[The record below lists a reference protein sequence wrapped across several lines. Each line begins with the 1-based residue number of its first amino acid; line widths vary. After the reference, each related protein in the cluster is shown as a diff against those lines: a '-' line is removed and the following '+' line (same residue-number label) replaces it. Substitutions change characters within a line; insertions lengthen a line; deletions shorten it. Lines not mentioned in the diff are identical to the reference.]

1 MKIRPLLIIVF
12 VFAAILGLSNYG
24 IAQSAAG
31 DPQTTPATR
40 NAGMVNSHLGQDE
53 NLPESASTL
62 PLLTI
67 IGAGVLIGGLFSARK
82 TRSVR

>member
-24 IAQSAAG
+24 VAQSAG
-31 DPQTTPATR
+31 DPQATPATR